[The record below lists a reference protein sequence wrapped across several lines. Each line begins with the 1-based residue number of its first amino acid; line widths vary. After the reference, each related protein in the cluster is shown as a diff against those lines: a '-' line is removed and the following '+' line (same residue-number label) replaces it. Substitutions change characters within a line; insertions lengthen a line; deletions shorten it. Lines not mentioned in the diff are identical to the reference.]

1 MSTLRKLFFI
11 LSQQEK
17 IQILLLAILM
27 LLGAVFETFGI
38 GLLIP
43 FISQLNDPDFVNKSA
58 KILWLY
64 QSLGMTSPR
73 EFLIWSCIALI
84 GFFILKNS
92 YMFLL
97 YFIQHR
103 FIYSK
108 RAAMDVRMFKS
119 YLERPYVVHLQRNS
133 AEFLQNLHSTVN
145 VVYGH
150 VILQALTLLTE
161 GLIIVGVCILLISF
175 EPYIALA
182 AFAIFG
188 SLALA
193 FNYVVFRKR
202 IEEYGKKHYYHSGQ
216 LYKIFN
222 QSFGAVKEIKV
233 MGREP
238 FFTDIVRGH
247 AVSQGKVDTMFSI
260 INISPR
266 IFIETVTVLL
276 ILGIV
281 VIIQLRSGSFGNV
294 LPVLALFAIAA
305 FRLMPSFAR
314 VNSAVANIRSG
325 KTYVDELYKDLT
337 YDEKTDSEGS
347 VRKPSIVSMQSDR
360 DGNYIEVSN
369 MSYKYPGARDFSF
382 NDVSLAIPRNS
393 SVAFVGESGA
403 GKTTLA
409 DIILGLLKP
418 TEGTVFVDGK
428 DIFSDVREWQRKIGY
443 IPQTINLLDDSIRR
457 NIAFGI
463 PDSEIDDIKVWKAL
477 EASQLKSFAEQLP
490 DGLDT
495 FIGERG
501 ARLSGGQRQ
510 RIGIARALY
519 CEPEV
524 LILDEATSSLDGET
538 ESEVMKAIAEI
549 KGKKT
554 IIIIAHRLSTIQSCD
569 TIFEIQSGKLLNTI
583 KR

>member
-1 MSTLRKLFFI
+1 METLRKLYFI
-11 LSQQEK
+11 LTHKEK
-17 IQILLLAILM
+17 VQILLLALLM
-27 LLGAVFETFGI
+27 LLGAVLETFGI

-43 FISQLNDPDFVNKSA
+43 FISQLNDPDFVNKNA

-64 QSLGMTSPR
+64 QSLGMTSAR

-84 GFFILKNS
+84 GFFIFKNT
-92 YMFLL
+92 YIFFLH
-97 YFIQHR
+97 FIQYR
-103 FIYSK
+103 FIYGK
-108 RAAMDVRMFKS
+108 RAALAARVFKS
-119 YLERPYVVHLQRNS
+119 YMEKPYIFHLQRNS
-133 AEFLQNLHSTVN
+133 AEFLQNAHNAVN
-145 VVYGH
+145 IVYGN
-150 VILQALTLLTE
+150 VLLQALTLFTE
-161 GLIIVGVCILLISF
+161 GLIIAGICILLISF

-182 AFAIFG
+182 TFAIFG
-188 SLALA
+188 TLSLI
-193 FNYVVFRKR
+193 FNYVFQRR
-202 IEEYGKKHYYHSGQ
+202 IEKYSKKHHHHAGQ

-222 QSFGAVKEIKV
+222 QSFGAFKEIKV

-247 AVSQGKVDTMFSI
+247 AVSYGKADIMFNI

-276 ILGIV
+276 ILVIV
-281 VIIQLRSGSFGNV
+281 VIIQLRSSSFGSV

-337 YDEKTDSEGS
+337 YDEKTDFEGGE
-347 VRKPSIVSMQSDR
+347 RMPSIASMHSGK

-369 MSYKYPGARDFSF
+369 MSYKYPDTRDFSL
-382 NDVSLAIPRNS
+382 NDVSLVIPRNS

-418 TEGTVFVDGK
+418 IGGTVFVDGK
-428 DIFSDVREWQRKIGY
+428 DIFSDLQGWQRKTGY

-477 EASQLKSFAEQLP
+477 EAAQLKTFVEQLP
-490 DGLDT
+490 DGLNT
-495 FIGERG
+495 SIGERG

-519 CEPEV
+519 YEPEV
-524 LILDEATSSLDGET
+524 LIFDEATSSLDGET
-538 ESEVMKAIAEI
+538 ESEVMKAIANI

-569 TIFEIQSGKLLNTI
+569 TVFEIQSGKLLRTL

>member
-1 MSTLRKLFFI
+1 MGTLRKLFFI
-11 LSQQEK
+11 LSRREK
-17 IQILLLAILM
+17 IQILLLALLM
-27 LLGAVFETFGI
+27 LLGAVLETFGI

-43 FISQLNDPDFVNKSA
+43 FISQLSDPDFVNKNA
-58 KILWLY
+58 KLLWLY
-64 QSLGMTSPR
+64 QSLGMTSAR
-73 EFLIWSCIALI
+73 EFLIWSCVALI
-84 GFFILKNS
+84 VFFIFKNT
-92 YMFLL
+92 YIFLL
-97 YFIQHR
+97 NFIQYK

-108 RAAMDVRMFKS
+108 RAALAARVFKS
-119 YLERPYVVHLQRNS
+119 YLDKPYVVHLQRNS
-133 AEFLQNLHSTVN
+133 AEFLQNAHNAVN
-145 VVYGH
+145 IVYGN
-150 VILQALTLLTE
+150 VLLQTLTLFTE

-193 FNYVVFRKR
+193 FNYVFFRKS
-202 IEEYGKKHYYHSGQ
+202 IEKYSRKHHHHAGQ

-233 MGREP
+233 MGRES
-238 FFTDIVRGH
+238 FFTDIVKRH
-247 AVSQGKVDTMFSI
+247 AVSYGKADIMFNI
-260 INISPR
+260 VNISPR

-281 VIIQLRSGSFGNV
+281 VIIQLRSSSFGNV

-337 YDEKTDSEGS
+337 YDEKADFEGS
-347 VRKPSIVSMQSDR
+347 VRKPSIVSMQSGR

-428 DIFSDVREWQRKIGY
+428 DIFSDVREWQKKIGY

-457 NIAFGI
+457 NIAFGV
-463 PDSEIDDIKVWKAL
+463 PDTEIDDIKVWKAL
-477 EASQLKSFAEQLP
+477 EAAQLKSFAEQLP
-490 DGLDT
+490 DGLNT
-495 FIGERG
+495 SIGERG

-524 LILDEATSSLDGET
+524 LIFDEATSSLDGET
-538 ESEVMKAIAEI
+538 ESEVMKAIADI

-554 IIIIAHRLSTIQSCD
+554 IIIIAHRLSTIQNCD
-569 TIFEIQSGKLLNTI
+569 IIFELQAGKLLQRI
-583 KR
+583 ER